1 MAEASAAGT
10 YEERPKINWF
20 LIVASVFFGVL
31 LLALFDLP
39 SSLGKWLWLGIASL
53 NLGANL
59 MQINFTRNIRYVLW
73 KRGLS
78 IYMGKNRE
86 ALIRFDR
93 TLLFK
98 AYKSYG
104 EAKKDLREFEVRLP
118 LRSLPVFGGRRRWF
132 VIFEREDDQRQG
144 VVFDPSPNLERM
156 FRQRLVAAE
165 QAMEMQSAAEATEQH
180 DQPWE
185 DDEQS
190 DQPKPPAG

>member
-1 MAEASAAGT
+1 MAEASATGT

-20 LIVASVFFGVL
+20 LIVASAFFGML
-31 LLALFDLP
+31 LLALVGLP
-39 SSLGKWLWLGIASL
+39 SSLGKWLWIGIASL

-98 AYKSYG
+98 SYKSYKD
-104 EAKKDLREFEVRLP
+104 AKGDLREFEVRLP
-118 LRSLPVFGGRRRWF
+118 LRSLPVFGARRRWF
-132 VIFEREDDQRQG
+132 VIFEREDGQRQG
-144 VVFDPSPNLERM
+144 VVFDPTPKLERM

-165 QAMEMQSAAEATEQH
+165 QAMETQAAAEDEEQH
-180 DQPWE
+180 DQTWE
-185 DDEQS
+185 ADEHPTE
-190 DQPKPPAG
+190 PKPPAI

>member
-1 MAEASAAGT
+1 MADPSAAGT
-10 YEERPKINWF
+10 YEERPKMSWF
-20 LIVASVFFGVL
+20 LIVASVFFALIL
-31 LLALFDLP
+31 LGLFDMP
-39 SSLGKWLWLGIASL
+39 SSTGKWLWMGIASL

-59 MQINFTRNIRYVLW
+59 IQINFTRNIRYVLW

-78 IYMGKNRE
+78 IYLGKNRE

-104 EAKKDLREFEVRLP
+104 DAKRDLREFEVRAP

-144 VVFDPSPNLERM
+144 IVFDPSPQLERM
-156 FRQRLVAAE
+156 FRQRLVSAE
-165 QAMEMQSAAEATEQH
+165 QAAQSQAEAMS
-180 DQPWE
+180 E
-185 DDEQS
+185 DR
-190 DQPKPPAG
+190 PAEEAPR